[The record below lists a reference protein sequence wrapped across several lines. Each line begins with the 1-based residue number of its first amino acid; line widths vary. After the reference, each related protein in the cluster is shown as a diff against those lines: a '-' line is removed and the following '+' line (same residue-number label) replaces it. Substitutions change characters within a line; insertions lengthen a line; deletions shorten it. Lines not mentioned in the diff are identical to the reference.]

1 MGHGGQTSSHRLVAV
16 QREQVQGQS
25 AQRGQHRCTGAA
37 IAVAIFMELGVAEPV
52 PAFNAP
58 AVPHQLQQSSGR
70 GAQAREKEVLL
81 EGGLA
86 VTLAADDQ
94 FDDPAASR
102 PGADNELGRLFG
114 PEGPSGISSVT
125 SL

>member
-1 MGHGGQTSSHRLVAV
+1 M
-16 QREQVQGQS
+16 EPKQVQGQG

-37 IAVAIFMELGVAEPV
+37 IAVIILMELGVAEPV

-58 AVPHQLQQSSGR
+58 AVPHQLQQSFGR
-70 GAQAREKEVLL
+70 GAQAREKEVPL

-94 FDDPAASR
+94 FDDPAATR

-114 PEGPSGISSVT
+114 REGPSGISSVT